1 MVPFAVQNLL
11 SVIMSYLFIS
21 TFIFNNLGDGSKK
34 DLAVIYVREYS
45 ACVFLWVLQYP
56 VLHVSLQSILSLF
69 LCVVLGNV
77 LFSFF
82 YM

>member
-11 SVIMSYLFIS
+11 SLIMSYLFIS

-45 ACVFLWVLQYP
+45 ACVFL
-56 VLHVSLQSILSLF
+56 
-69 LCVVLGNV
+69 
-77 LFSFF
+77 
-82 YM
+82 